1 MKNTKMNDLN
11 EIMSKICKTI
21 VLIDI
26 KNLGDEEYN

>member
-1 MKNTKMNDLN
+1 MNDLN

-26 KNLGDEEYN
+26 KNLGDEEYNWFE